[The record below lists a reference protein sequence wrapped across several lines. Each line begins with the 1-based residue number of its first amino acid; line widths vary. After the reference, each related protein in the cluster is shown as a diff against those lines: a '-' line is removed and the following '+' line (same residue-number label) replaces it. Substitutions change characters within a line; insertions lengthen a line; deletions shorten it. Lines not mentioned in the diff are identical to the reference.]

1 MLRRHNQSG
10 VDKHF
15 YLGVRVGDGDLMMDS
30 AVQLVIGNR
39 ALDRG
44 LRSINIIIFGIKVIV
59 VINIILIFCLW
70 VSSYPATK

>member
-44 LRSINIIIFGIKVIV
+44 LRSINIIIIFGIKVIV
-59 VINIILIFCLW
+59 AVIDIILIFCLRF
-70 VSSYPATK
+70 SSQIT